1 MKFRVERDALGDA
14 VAWVAR
20 ALPSRPVV
28 PVLAGLLLEAGDG
41 LVLSCF
47 DYEVSARVR
56 CDAGVAAP
64 GTALVPGRLLAE
76 IIRSLPSQSAEFT
89 SAADAV
95 SLVCGSAEFMLVTL
109 PLEEF
114 PALPEPPSAAGTV
127 DGGAL
132 AAAAAQVVPA
142 ASRDD
147 TLPML
152 TGVCLDFDGEKIT
165 LAATDRYRLAVREIP
180 WAPTDPALRAAA
192 LVPARTLADVAR
204 TMAAGVPVTIA
215 FGAGSVVTAGTG
227 SGSGRPGGGEPRPAE
242 GMISF
247 AGGGRRLTARLIAGE
262 FIRYRSRFPSEFS
275 CRAEVPAGPFTEAVR
290 RVSLVAERASP
301 VRLAFGTGMVVV
313 EAQAEGRARA
323 VETVAADFEG
333 DEPVISFNP
342 HYLLDGL
349 AAVAVDASPRGSG
362 TSGDAS
368 GEVPPESGGRIRIE
382 FTSPAKPA
390 LITWAPGAVSAAG
403 DQHAV
408 PAAGDQDSAPAHGA
422 AAKSMPD
429 GAASDGGESGN
440 AVPNGAAS
448 DGGESGNAASDG
460 VASDDAAADG
470 GEAGNAAL
478 DGAASDGAASDGGES
493 GNAALD
499 GAASDGAASDGAAS
513 DGAASDGGASD
524 GGESDDGES
533 DDGESDDAAPEVAA
547 FRYLVVPLRVPARA

>member
-1 MKFRVERDALGDA
+1 MRFRVGREALGEA

-56 CDAGVAAP
+56 LDADVAEP

-76 IIRSLPSQSAEFT
+76 ITRSLPSQSAEFT
-89 SAADAV
+89 STADAV
-95 SLVCGSAEFMLVTL
+95 NLTCGSAEFMLVTL
-109 PLEEF
+109 SAEDF
-114 PALPEPPSAAGTV
+114 PALPEPLAAAGTV
-127 DGGAL
+127 DGGLL
-132 AAAAAQVVPA
+132 AAAAGQVVPA

-152 TGVCLDFDGEKIT
+152 TGVCMDFDGDAIT

-180 WAPTDPALRAAA
+180 WAPADPAVRAAA

-215 FGAGSVVTAGTG
+215 FGASGAGSDSAGATPRG
-227 SGSGRPGGGEPRPAE
+227 SDRRGSGEPRPAE

-247 AGGGRRLTARLIAGE
+247 EGGGRRLTARLIAGE
-262 FIRYRSRFPSEFS
+262 FIRYRSRFPAEFG
-275 CRAEVPAGPFTEAVR
+275 CRAEVLAGPFTEAVR

-301 VRLAFGTGMVVV
+301 VRLAFGSGVVVV

-349 AAVAVDASPRGSG
+349 GAVAVEATARAVAPPGDGNSEAAS
-362 TSGDAS
+362 AS
-368 GEVPPESGGRIRIE
+368 SGRIRIE

-390 LITWAPGAVSAAG
+390 LITWANDAK
-403 DQHAV
+403 
-408 PAAGDQDSAPAHGA
+408 PAAGEQNGSA
-422 AAKSMPD
+422 D
-429 GAASDGGESGN
+429 GERAD
-440 AVPNGAAS
+440 P
-448 DGGESGNAASDG
+448 
-460 VASDDAAADG
+460 ADG
-470 GEAGNAAL
+470 GRPDPADGGRPDPA
-478 DGAASDGAASDGGES
+478 DGIPGAAGGRS
-493 GNAALD
+493 GV
-499 GAASDGAASDGAAS
+499 
-513 DGAASDGGASD
+513 
-524 GGESDDGES
+524 
-533 DDGESDDAAPEVAA
+533 PA
-547 FRYLVVPLRVPARA
+547 FRYLVVPLRVPART

>member
-1 MKFRVERDALGDA
+1 MKFRVGREALGEA

-41 LVLSCF
+41 GLVLSCF

-56 CDAGVAAP
+56 VDADVTEA

-76 IIRSLPSQSAEFT
+76 ITRSLPGQPAEFT

-95 SLVCGSAEFMLVTL
+95 SLTCGSAEFMLVSL
-109 PLEEF
+109 PIEDF
-114 PALPEPPSAAGTV
+114 PALPEPPRAAGKV
-127 DGGAL
+127 DGGIL
-132 AAAAAQVVPA
+132 AVAAGQVGPA

-152 TGVCLDFDGEKIT
+152 TGVCLDFDADTIT

-180 WAPTDPALRAAA
+180 WVPADPALRAAA

-215 FGAGSVVTAGTG
+215 FGASG
-227 SGSGRPGGGEPRPAE
+227 SGSEASAGMAPGSSGPGSSGPGSSGRGEPRPAE

-247 AGGGRRLTARLIAGE
+247 EGGGRRLTARLIAGE
-262 FIRYRSRFPSEFS
+262 FIRYQSRFPTEFG
-275 CRAEVPAGPFTEAVR
+275 CRADVPAGPFTEAVR

-301 VRLAFGTGMVVV
+301 VRLAFGPGRVVV

-349 AAVAVDASPRGSG
+349 GAAAVGAPAHAAGGSAHAAARDSSARAGGASVDAAEHAGSG
-362 TSGDAS
+362 GGTGGGEAS
-368 GEVPPESGGRIRIE
+368 PEPGGRIRIE

-390 LITWAPGAVSAAG
+390 LITWAA
-403 DQHAV
+403 
-408 PAAGDQDSAPAHGA
+408 
-422 AAKSMPD
+422 D
-429 GAASDGGESGN
+429 GAAVGQAGHTGE
-440 AVPNGAAS
+440 GAA
-448 DGGESGNAASDG
+448 DAVGTKDTVGAKDTAGMAGGPAGP
-460 VASDDAAADG
+460 ADG
-470 GEAGNAAL
+470 
-478 DGAASDGAASDGGES
+478 
-493 GNAALD
+493 
-499 GAASDGAASDGAAS
+499 
-513 DGAASDGGASD
+513 
-524 GGESDDGES
+524 
-533 DDGESDDAAPEVAA
+533 PA
-547 FRYLVVPLRVPARA
+547 FRYLVVPLRAPARS